1 MPNLG
6 EQLEFCAVRRQ
17 DDGHYSVHS
26 EIVIEA
32 RPEIVWGVLRDFDA
46 MASWSS
52 SLKTITGDIRHGGRV
67 QSHFYA
73 MGETWVAD
81 HEFIFED
88 GVRYGWSDPLT
99 GAFAGIR
106 DNHHFVLEPID
117 ALRTRFIQSDEFTGE
132 GADIHGPALARV
144 GFESYP
150 RFNSELRDRVA
161 TLKRS

>member
-1 MPNLG
+1 MSDKA
-6 EQLEFCAVRRQ
+6 EQLEFCAIRRH

-32 RPEIVWGVLRDFDA
+32 RQETIWAVLRDFDA

-52 SLKTITGDIRHGGRV
+52 SLKKITGDIRHGGHV
-67 QSHFYA
+67 QSHFYT
-73 MGETWVAD
+73 MDQIWVAD
-81 HEFIFED
+81 HVFVFEE

-99 GAFAGIR
+99 GPFAGIS
-106 DNHHFVLEPID
+106 DNHQFVLERID
-117 ALRTRFIQSDEFTGE
+117 PSRTRFIQSDEFTGK
-132 GADIHGPALARV
+132 GADIHGPALARI

-161 TLKRS
+161 TLR